1 MTVLAVSGGR
11 GWTDREIVWL
21 DLWTMRHME
30 DGPERL
36 AVGDATRGLDP
47 MAAELAEPAGFELLP
62 PWEADWHPNGGPLDR
77 TAGHK
82 RNKRMLIESG
92 ARALLAY
99 PDDGS
104 RGTWNCVAEA
114 MRLSLAVVVTLEAG
128 HDYAETVRR
137 CHAGVG
143 QYLGVEAR
151 QRVRVVTRSAAERSL
166 RGLQAGVGIEGPR
179 ERRAA
184 MFFDRVRLPT
194 TGDSLD
200 TAAALQDQEP
210 AAAQTSSFL
219 LALLLLHT

>member
-1 MTVLAVSGGR
+1 MKSVLAVSGGR
-11 GWTDREIVWL
+11 RWTDREIVWL
-21 DLWTMRHME
+21 DLWMMRHME

-62 PWEADWHPNGGPLDR
+62 PWAADWHPNGGPLDR

-114 MRLSLAVVVTLEAG
+114 MRLGLAVVVTLAAR
-128 HDYAETVRR
+128 HNYAEIVRR

-143 QYLGVEAR
+143 QYLGGESR
-151 QRVRVVTRSAAERSL
+151 QRVRVVTRSAAER
-166 RGLQAGVGIEGPR
+166 GL

-184 MFFDRVRLPT
+184 MFLDVARPPIM
-194 TGDSLD
+194 GDSLD
-200 TAAALQDQEP
+200 TATALQDQEP

-219 LALLLLHT
+219 LTLLLLHT